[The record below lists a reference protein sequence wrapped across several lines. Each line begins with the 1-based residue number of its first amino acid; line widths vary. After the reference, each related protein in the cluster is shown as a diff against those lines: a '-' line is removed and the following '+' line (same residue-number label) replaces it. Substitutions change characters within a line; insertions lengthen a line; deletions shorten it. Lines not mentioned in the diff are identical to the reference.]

1 MRLEKV
7 SAGYG
12 RKVVVRDVNIDIR
25 QGEIICLIGPN
36 GGGKSTLLKSI
47 NGSLSFIEG
56 EVYLDLRKLSSL
68 SAKEISKE

>member
-36 GGGKSTLLKSI
+36 GG
-47 NGSLSFIEG
+47 
-56 EVYLDLRKLSSL
+56 VMM
-68 SAKEISKE
+68 